1 MGFLRDKEIYGQC
14 REKVKENERKTNSRE
29 KWAQRERERETDR
42 QKKEIGRA
50 GERKGEGKGGR

>member
-1 MGFLRDKEIYGQC
+1 MWTVE
-14 REKVKENERKTNSRE
+14 REKVKEKERKTNRRE

-50 GERKGEGKGGR
+50 GERKGEGGGERSR